1 MLRLV
6 LACVLVNSLLMA
18 GQWAYTAGGQTV
30 GWIALE
36 TALIVGVL
44 ALLPRRRWSAA
55 LATACA
61 GALVLVSVVALVDVG
76 FQANLGRPIN
86 LALDLYLVGAVY
98 KLALGNLGLAKTLL
112 VFITGGLGLALVTW
126 VLARLLKPVGGK
138 ASRLA
143 PRLGGVALIT
153 LFALGLGQGG
163 SAPWLGNRVALPIVQ
178 LATEQVEQF
187 RLTLVERK
195 NFAAELAAAPDSY
208 EGTPGLLGKLAGK
221 DVLLTFIESYGM
233 SALVDPTWGAVVRPR
248 LGDMASRLAGA
259 GLHVASGKLLSPT
272 LGGQSWYAHG
282 TMISGLW
289 LDTQLRY
296 ELLLASSRETLVDD
310 FRRAGHGTAA
320 LMPAI
325 TTAWPEG
332 ARLGYDQVFT
342 RPDIPYAGPPLF
354 WVTMP
359 DQFTL
364 SFLQHTIRTSAA
376 GRPLFAEAALVSSHI
391 PWTPVVPIL
400 DWDSVGDGAAFA
412 PYEAYGY
419 PPEEVWTD
427 PGKLREDYP
436 KSLNYSLDAITG
448 FAERYLDDGSLL
460 IVLGDHDPQPW
471 VTGEGVTREVP
482 VHVITRDRALLDPF
496 LAWGFQPGAIP
507 DPHQPVHRMDEFR
520 PWFVLAFSD
529 PIASDAEGLPLPA
542 AR

>member
-18 GQWAYTAGGQTV
+18 PRWAYTAGDETV

-36 TALIVGVL
+36 TALLVGVL
-44 ALLPRRRWSAA
+44 AVLPRRRWSAG
-55 LATACA
+55 LATASA

-76 FQANLGRPIN
+76 FQASLGRPIN

-112 VFITGGLGLALVTW
+112 AFVTGALGLALVTW

-138 ASRLA
+138 VSRLA
-143 PRLGGVALIT
+143 PRLGGVALIA
-153 LFALGLGQGG
+153 LFGLGLGQG
-163 SAPWLGNRVALPIVQ
+163 SSVPWFGEWMALPVVQ
-178 LATEQVEQF
+178 LAKEQAEQF
-187 RLTLVERK
+187 RLTLIERK
-195 NFAAELAAAPDSY
+195 SFAAELAAAPDSY
-208 EGTPGLLGKLAGK
+208 EGTIGLLGKLAGK

-233 SALVDPTWGAVVRPR
+233 SALVDPQWGAVVRPR
-248 LGDMASRLAGA
+248 LHDMANRLAA
-259 GLHVASGKLLSPT
+259 TGLHMATGKLLSPT
-272 LGGQSWYAHG
+272 VGGQSWYAHG
-282 TMISGLW
+282 TLISGLW
-289 LDTQLRY
+289 LDTQVRY
-296 ELLLASSRETLVDD
+296 DLLMASGRETLVDD

-342 RPDIPYAGPPLF
+342 KPDISYAGPPFF

-364 SFLQHTIRTSAA
+364 SFLQHTVRTSAA

-391 PWTPVVPIL
+391 PWTPIVPML
-400 DWDSVGDGAAFA
+400 DWDSVGDGAVFA
-412 PYEAYGY
+412 PYEAQGH
-419 PPEEVWTD
+419 PPEELWID
-427 PGKLREDYP
+427 PDKLREDYP
-436 KSLNYSLDAITG
+436 KSLAYSLDAVTG

-460 IVLGDHDPQPW
+460 IVLGDHEPAPW
-471 VTGEGVTREVP
+471 VTGEEVTREVP
-482 VHVITRDRALLDPF
+482 VHVITRDRKLLEPF
-496 LAWGFQPGAIP
+496 LAWGFQPGAVP
-507 DPHQPVHRMDEFR
+507 DPHQPMRRMDEFR
-520 PWFVLAFSD
+520 PWFVPAFSD
-529 PIASDAEGLPLPA
+529 LTASAAEGLPPPA

>member
-6 LACVLVNSLLMA
+6 LACVLVNSLLITPR
-18 GQWAYTAGGQTV
+18 WVYTTGDKAV
-30 GWIALE
+30 VWIALE

-44 ALLPRRRWSAA
+44 ALLPRRWWSAA

-86 LALDLYLVGAVY
+86 LVLDLYLMGSVY
-98 KLALGNLGLAKTLL
+98 KLALGNLGLAKTL
-112 VFITGGLGLALVTW
+112 VAFVTGGLGLVLVTW
-126 VLARLLKPVGGK
+126 VLSRLLKPVGGK

-143 PRLGGVALIT
+143 PRLGGVALIA
-153 LFALGLGQGG
+153 LFALGLSRGG
-163 SAPWLGNRVALPIVQ
+163 SVPWFGDRVALPTVQ
-178 LATEQVEQF
+178 LATEQAEQL

-195 NFAAELAAAPDSY
+195 SFAAELAAVPDSY

-233 SALVDPTWGAVVRPR
+233 SALVDPTWGGVVRPR

-289 LDTQLRY
+289 IDTQLRY

-342 RPDIPYAGPPLF
+342 RPDISYAGPPLF

-364 SFLQHTIRTSAA
+364 SFLEHTIRASAA
-376 GRPLFAEAALVSSHI
+376 GRPLFLEVALVSSHI
-391 PWTPVVPIL
+391 PWTPIVPIL

-412 PYEAYGY
+412 PYEAYGA
-419 PPEEVWTD
+419 PPEEAWID
-427 PGKLREDYP
+427 LGKLREDYP
-436 KSLNYSLDAITG
+436 KSLTYSLDAVTG

-471 VTGEGVTREVP
+471 VTGEGVNREVP
-482 VHVITRDRALLDPF
+482 VHVITSDQALLKPF
-496 LAWGFQPGAIP
+496 LAWGFQLGAVP
-507 DPHQPVHRMDEFR
+507 DFHQPVRRMDEFR
-520 PWFVLAFSD
+520 PWFVPAFSD
-529 PIASDAEGLPLPA
+529 PPA
-542 AR
+542 FAAK